1 MPIYQKFFGK
11 SFFIS
16 QEVRNF
22 VSVNNTKH
30 LKIDKM
36 EHLTNIQ
43 ITRQRA
49 KYNEVLRKKL
59 KEAGIQFAEV
69 STKYGKKI
77 LVNETDYSNASKILL
92 SISLN
97 NSHKS

>member
-1 MPIYQKFFGK
+1 MK
-11 SFFIS
+11 
-16 QEVRNF
+16 
-22 VSVNNTKH
+22 
-30 LKIDKM
+30 
-36 EHLTNIQ
+36 HLTNIQ

-59 KEAGIQFAEV
+59 KEAGIHFAEV

-97 NSHKS
+97 NPHKVWR

>member
-1 MPIYQKFFGK
+1 
-11 SFFIS
+11 
-16 QEVRNF
+16 
-22 VSVNNTKH
+22 
-30 LKIDKM
+30 M

-59 KEAGIQFAEV
+59 KEAGIHFAEV

-92 SISLN
+92 SISLDQATEVYLV
-97 NSHKS
+97 SFVSCDKGKCKGKTGYIYTQRVK